1 MGTTW
6 FLNMCKS
13 ATALVFFCLTVLV
26 SIHAQSPSETVS
38 AAAKQ
43 LTWDV
48 VSVKQNKQLASSG
61 SFYMHPDGLEIK
73 NLSIDSLF
81 WSAFDIE
88 IRSEDQ
94 IAGRPEWA
102 KNDHFDVQAKLS
114 PEDAEIWQKLRG
126 EERTKQ
132 WHQLVRAI
140 LEDRFAMKFHV
151 EKRVLPV
158 YDLVVAKQGA
168 KLKASAP
175 NENGL
180 SNYGPGKISA
190 KSTQMISLVVNI
202 SGAVGRVVI
211 DKTGLTGNYDFD
223 LTWAPNDEPDS
234 GPSIF
239 TALQDQL
246 GLKLEPAK
254 APVDVIV
261 IDHLERPSEN

>member
-1 MGTTW
+1 MRKLAFALILHSLTAVVPLYAQTS
-6 FLNMCKS
+6 S
-13 ATALVFFCLTVLV
+13 APVNADGK
-26 SIHAQSPSETVS
+26 P
-38 AAAKQ
+38 

-48 VSVKQNKQLASSG
+48 VSVKQNKQLASAG
-61 SFYMHPDGLEIK
+61 SFYMRPDGLEIN
-73 NLSIDSLF
+73 NLTLDSLF
-81 WSAFDIE
+81 WSAFEIDIK
-88 IRSEDQ
+88 SEDQ
-94 IAGRPEWA
+94 ISGRPEWA
-102 KNDHFDVQAKLS
+102 KSDHFDVRAKLS
-114 PEDAEIWQKLRG
+114 PEDAEIWQKLSG
-126 EERTKQ
+126 EERNKQ

-151 EKRVLPV
+151 EKRVLAV

-211 DKTGLTGNYDFD
+211 DKTGLTGTYDFD
-223 LTWAPNDEPDS
+223 LTWAPNDEPDAGS
-234 GPSIF
+234 SIY

-254 APVDVIV
+254 APVDVVV
-261 IDHLERPSEN
+261 IDHLERPFEN